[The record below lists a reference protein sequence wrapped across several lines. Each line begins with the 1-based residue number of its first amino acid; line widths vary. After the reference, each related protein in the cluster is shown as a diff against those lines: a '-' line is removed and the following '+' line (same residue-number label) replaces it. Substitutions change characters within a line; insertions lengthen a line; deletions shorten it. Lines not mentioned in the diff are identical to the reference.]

1 MESEHCSCQT
11 SMWHCESL
19 MLQVQ
24 CHMSNRGQ
32 QTQKVKET
40 SKGKVEF
47 WRGYNA
53 KNKKLNCNFALNKQ

>member
-1 MESEHCSCQT
+1 
-11 SMWHCESL
+11 